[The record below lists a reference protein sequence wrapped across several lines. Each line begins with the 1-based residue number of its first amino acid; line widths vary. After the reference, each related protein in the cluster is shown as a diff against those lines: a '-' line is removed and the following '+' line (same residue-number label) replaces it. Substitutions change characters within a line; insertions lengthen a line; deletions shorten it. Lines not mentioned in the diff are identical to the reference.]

1 MAITPADRL
10 DQRLTGHAGED
21 FGDTLFHF
29 DLTFRQ
35 DVAKGFFL
43 DVLFVDDYDTLPAEG
58 RKKNDITY
66 GAGLGYRF

>member
-43 DVLFVDDYDTLPAEG
+43 VVLLFRVSSDGGPPASRRALPDPV
-58 RKKNDITY
+58 RPW
-66 GAGLGYRF
+66 